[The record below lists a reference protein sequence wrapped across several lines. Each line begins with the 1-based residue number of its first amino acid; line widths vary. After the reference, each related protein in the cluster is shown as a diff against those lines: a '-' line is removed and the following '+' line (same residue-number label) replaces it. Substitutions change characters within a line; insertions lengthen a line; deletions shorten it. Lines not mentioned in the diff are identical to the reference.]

1 MSTFAGPL
9 IAATIGA
16 WSAYWMSR
24 RALARH
30 GQMTAVKNDLDAADK
45 MPAGPL
51 RDLVVRWAAVRTTAI
66 GLVET
71 GPAYTRST
79 RILLILSCIAFP
91 AGLAL
96 WLYPIGRWAFTGEVG
111 DGVAFGFAWFFVP
124 GIIVT
129 GTEAFGY
136 FRNAREK
143 RQPQLR
149 GVPPEIA
156 TALQAQI
163 TDIHLGFKAL
173 VDEPDEAGEVPDR
186 EGPDRRA

>member
-16 WSAYWMSR
+16 WSAYLMSR

-45 MPAGPL
+45 LPVGAL

-66 GLVET
+66 GYAET

-79 RILLILSCIAFP
+79 RVLLILSCVAFP
-91 AGLAL
+91 VGLAV
-96 WLYPIGRWAFTGEVG
+96 WLYPIGRWILTGEVS
-111 DGVAFGFAWFFVP
+111 DSVAFGFAWFFVP

-129 GTEAFGY
+129 GAEAFGY

-149 GVPPEIA
+149 GVPADIA
-156 TALQAQI
+156 NALQAQI
-163 TDIHLGFKAL
+163 ADIHLGFKAL
-173 VDEPDEAGEVPDR
+173 VEEPDEADEAPDT
-186 EGPDRRA
+186 EGQNGGA